1 MVTSFSSACLFSQLS
16 DESEEEVV
24 EDDGA
29 LQTYNTRDMYGDRW
43 PLCQETSLAKK
54 MKRHLKNDKKRTSW
68 RDGHQEAVCGGFG
81 PRFDL
86 VSDLVF
92 FSTNR
97 LKSPN
102 HWHVVT

>member
-1 MVTSFSSACLFSQLS
+1 MGI
-16 DESEEEVV
+16 
-24 EDDGA
+24 DDP
-29 LQTYNTRDMYGDRW
+29 YV
-43 PLCQETSLAKK
+43 CQETSLAKK